1 MSLPSAQTTSH
12 NASPL
17 AMITCSACQ
26 TSYSGNFCHHC
37 GRAAHVERIDGHF
50 ILHELLHILHLE
62 KGFFYTVWQIMRR
75 PGATIRGFLD
85 GDRNR
90 LVKPLIFLILC
101 SLVYTLVGYVWPIPT
116 PPHLASGASG
126 EMSVRHWVHT
136 HYGYANFLMAI
147 LVAMCSRVVFFRE
160 KFNVFETWIL
170 IAYCM
175 ATAMLMITLSLPA
188 QAFFPH
194 LRFVVVAS
202 FYLPFV
208 WMFYAMG
215 DFYGRPLWINM
226 LLSALAYGLGM
237 LGFEGLVRGMG
248 WVLDVLH

>member
-1 MSLPSAQTTSH
+1 MSFPSAQTTSL

-62 KGFFYTVWQIMRR
+62 KGFFYTVWQIIRR
-75 PGATIRGFLD
+75 PGATIRGFLE
-85 GDRNR
+85 GDRHR

-101 SLVYTLVGYVWPIPT
+101 SLIYTLVGYVWPIPT
-116 PPHLASGASG
+116 PPHLASGVSG
-126 EMSVRHWVHT
+126 ELSVRHWVHT
-136 HYGYANFLMAI
+136 HYGYANFLVAI
-147 LVAMCSRVVFFRE
+147 VIALCSRLVFFRA

-175 ATAMLMITLSLPA
+175 ATAMLMLMPFLPM
-188 QAFFPH
+188 QAYFPQLKY
-194 LRFVVVAS
+194 LRMAL

-215 DFYGRPLWINM
+215 DFYGRPMWRNFF
-226 LLSALAYGLGM
+226 LSAIAYVLGM
-237 LGFEGLVRGMG
+237 VIFDRLIYALGWLI
-248 WVLDVLH
+248 DTLH